1 MPRASVGSS
10 AARLSFDLPR
20 SKNGERCCSRPAAP
34 FGGGELPPSRPAK
47 SGHDRRTAGAV
58 AAPRVVAAEANEG
71 ARDAARILRSE
82 SHADAGPPAR
92 PHPFGP
98 EPDADPGR
106 LRCDAGRIASSGLC
120 RTVGEGE
127 RSGGDPP
134 TGRGAGRRGGD
145 VAGRGGEREVD
156 CRDRALVVGRAA
168 RGRGDGFADPAS
180 SDRSA
185 RDRDRDRGVGGGLR
199 DLEPAAA
206 VVERRRGRHERIE
219 GLPKAGDHHDWPAPD
234 PARAGAGA
242 GPEEHHLGIAGLTR
256 GDRRAVELGAGTMTL
271 YWHFTD
277 KRELLDAV
285 IGTAVA
291 GLKLPRFEGSW
302 RDQIRQLAAY
312 SRELLARHP
321 SVLEIWARQPVL
333 AADTLGGVEAGLRI
347 LEEAGF
353 DPEEAV
359 KAFRLLVT
367 YTFGF
372 ELFSEPRSKRAT
384 RESAR
389 AALRKLP
396 PEGYPHLSE
405 TAGPFAAAMGSEEAF
420 AYGLDR
426 ILDGL

>member
-1 MPRASVGSS
+1 MATSTQQKAGTDRVP
-10 AARLSFDLPR
+10 LSR
-20 SKNGERCCSRPAAP
+20 
-34 FGGGELPPSRPAK
+34 
-47 SGHDRRTAGAV
+47 DRIATAGLELAD
-58 AAPRVVAAEANEG
+58 REG
-71 ARDAARILRSE
+71 VDALSMRRL
-82 SHADAGPPAR
+82 AD
-92 PHPFGP
+92 
-98 EPDADPGR
+98 
-106 LRCDAGRIASSGLC
+106 
-120 RTVGEGE
+120 
-127 RSGGDPP
+127 
-134 TGRGAGRRGGD
+134 
-145 VAGRGGEREVD
+145 
-156 CRDRALVVGRAA
+156 
-168 RGRGDGFADPAS
+168 
-180 SDRSA
+180 
-185 RDRDRDRGVGGGLR
+185 
-199 DLEPAAA
+199 
-206 VVERRRGRHERIE
+206 
-219 GLPKAGDHHDWPAPD
+219 
-234 PARAGAGA
+234 
-242 GPEEHHLGIAGLTR
+242 
-256 GDRRAVELGAGTMTL
+256 ELGAGTMTL

-426 ILDGL
+426 ILDGLEASLATG